1 MFVRY
6 NFDSVNKFFAG
17 IFCFCFF
24 IAPIAKKSSKINTC
38 RNLVP
43 HCNYR
48 RTAKTVLTLIH
59 SLRMRTPHGKRHLQ
73 VEVENEIVLRRLV
86 VLVCYI
92 RQMYG
97 VPSKSTFTDNSC
109 YYDTSPSNKTITA
122 GFPMLFR
129 SAPLLLPGGC
139 ILLTH
144 VRKTGMNQTTFFSY
158 ESVHGC
164 SKTSVLFRNL
174 ALEI

>member
-1 MFVRY
+1 M
-6 NFDSVNKFFAG
+6 
-17 IFCFCFF
+17 
-24 IAPIAKKSSKINTC
+24 
-38 RNLVP
+38 P

-48 RTAKTVLTLIH
+48 GTAKTVLTLIH
-59 SLRMRTPHGKRHLQ
+59 SLRTPHGKRHLQ

-97 VPSKSTFTDNSC
+97 APSKSTFTDNSC

-122 GFPMLFR
+122 GFPLLFR
-129 SAPLLLPGGC
+129 AAPLLLPGGC

-144 VRKTGMNQTTFFSY
+144 VRKTGMNQTM
-158 ESVHGC
+158 HGC